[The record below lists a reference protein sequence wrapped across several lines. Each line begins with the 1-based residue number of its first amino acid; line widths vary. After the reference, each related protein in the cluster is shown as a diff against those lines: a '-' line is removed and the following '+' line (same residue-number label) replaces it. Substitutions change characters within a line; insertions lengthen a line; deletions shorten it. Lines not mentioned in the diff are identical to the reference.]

1 MKEDKQKI
9 KVMDNDFYREKTAA
23 KKRMVAKTRRYLQH
37 KVIMRLFAVIAVVV
51 TVVCLVQVGRNLWQ
65 AHTVKQQTTTAQKK
79 LDKVKKDNA
88 SLKLRVKQL
97 NDDEYLEKLIREKYY
112 YSRDNEMIYNLPDD
126 KAKSV
131 LNSEK

>member
-23 KKRMVAKTRRYLQH
+23 KKRMVAKNRRYLQQ

>member
-23 KKRMVAKTRRYLQH
+23 KKRMVAKNRRYLQH
-37 KVIMRLFAVIAVVV
+37 KVIMRLFAVIAVGV

-79 LDKVKKDNA
+79 LDKVKKDNS

>member
-23 KKRMVAKTRRYLQH
+23 KKRMVAKNRRYLQH
-37 KVIMRLFAVIAVVV
+37 KVIMRLCAVIAGVV

>member
-23 KKRMVAKTRRYLQH
+23 KKRMVAKNRRYLQH

-112 YSRDNEMIYNLPDD
+112 YSRDNETIYNLPDD

>member
-9 KVMDNDFYREKTAA
+9 KVMDNDFYREKTAD
-23 KKRMVAKTRRYLQH
+23 KKRMVAKNRRYLQH

>member
-23 KKRMVAKTRRYLQH
+23 KKRMVAKNRRYLQH

-51 TVVCLVQVGRNLWQ
+51 TVGCLVQVGRNLWQ
-65 AHTVKQQTTTAQKK
+65 AHTVKQQTTMAQKK

-112 YSRDNEMIYNLPDD
+112 YSRDNETIYNLPDD

>member
-9 KVMDNDFYREKTAA
+9 KVMNNDFYREKTAA
-23 KKRMVAKTRRYLQH
+23 KKRMVAKNRRYLQH
-37 KVIMRLFAVIAVVV
+37 KVIMRLFAVIAAVV
-51 TVVCLVQVGRNLWQ
+51 TIVCLVQVGRNLWQ

-79 LDKVKKDNA
+79 LDKVKKDNS

-112 YSRDNEMIYNLPDD
+112 YSRDNETIYNLPDD

-131 LNSEK
+131 LDSEK

>member
-23 KKRMVAKTRRYLQH
+23 KKRMVAKNRRYLQH

-51 TVVCLVQVGRNLWQ
+51 TVGCLVQVGRNLWQ

-79 LDKVKKDNA
+79 LDKVKKDNLA
-88 SLKLRVKQL
+88 
-97 NDDEYLEKLIREKYY
+97 
-112 YSRDNEMIYNLPDD
+112 
-126 KAKSV
+126 
-131 LNSEK
+131 

>member
-23 KKRMVAKTRRYLQH
+23 KKRMVAKNRRYLQH

-51 TVVCLVQVGRNLWQ
+51 TVGCLVQVGRNLWQ

-97 NDDEYLEKLIREKYY
+97 NEDEYLEKLIREKYY
-112 YSRDNEMIYNLPDD
+112 YSRDNETIYNLPDD

>member
-23 KKRMVAKTRRYLQH
+23 KKRMVAKNRRYLQH

-131 LNSEK
+131 LNSEI

>member
-9 KVMDNDFYREKTAA
+9 KVMNNDFYREKTAA
-23 KKRMVAKTRRYLQH
+23 KKRMVAKNRRYLQH
-37 KVIMRLFAVIAVVV
+37 KVIMRLFAVIAAVV

-79 LDKVKKDNA
+79 LDKVKKDNS

-112 YSRDNEMIYNLPDD
+112 YSRDNETIYNLPDD

-131 LNSEK
+131 LDSEK

>member
-23 KKRMVAKTRRYLQH
+23 KKRMVAKNRRYLQH

-51 TVVCLVQVGRNLWQ
+51 TVGCLVQVGRNLWQ

-112 YSRDNEMIYNLPDD
+112 YSRDNETIYNLPDD
-126 KAKSV
+126 KARSV

>member
-9 KVMDNDFYREKTAA
+9 KVMNNDFYREKTAA
-23 KKRMVAKTRRYLQH
+23 KKRMVAKNRRYLQH
-37 KVIMRLFAVIAVVV
+37 KVIMRLFAVIAAVV

-79 LDKVKKDNA
+79 LDKVKKDNS

-112 YSRDNEMIYNLPDD
+112 YSRDNETIYNLPED

-131 LNSEK
+131 LDSEK

>member
-23 KKRMVAKTRRYLQH
+23 KKRMVAKNRRYLQH

-51 TVVCLVQVGRNLWQ
+51 TVGCLVQVGRNLWQ
-65 AHTVKQQTTTAQKK
+65 THTVKQQTTTAQKK

-112 YSRDNEMIYNLPDD
+112 YSRDNEIIYNLPDD

>member
-23 KKRMVAKTRRYLQH
+23 KKRMVAKNRRYLQH
-37 KVIMRLFAVIAVVV
+37 KVFAVIAVVV

>member
-9 KVMDNDFYREKTAA
+9 KIMNNDFYREKTAA
-23 KKRMVAKTRRYLQH
+23 KKRMVAKNRRYLQH
-37 KVIMRLFAVIAVVV
+37 KVIMRLFAVIAAVV

-79 LDKVKKDNA
+79 LDKVKKDNS

-112 YSRDNEMIYNLPDD
+112 YSRDNETIYNLPDD

-131 LNSEK
+131 LDSEK

>member
-1 MKEDKQKI
+1 
-9 KVMDNDFYREKTAA
+9 
-23 KKRMVAKTRRYLQH
+23 
-37 KVIMRLFAVIAVVV
+37 MRLFAVIAVVV
-51 TVVCLVQVGRNLWQ
+51 TVGCLVQVGRNLWQ

-79 LDKVKKDNA
+79 LDKVKKDNS

>member
-23 KKRMVAKTRRYLQH
+23 KKRMVAKNRRYLQH

-51 TVVCLVQVGRNLWQ
+51 TVGCLVQVGRNLWQ

-112 YSRDNEMIYNLPDD
+112 YSRDNETIYNLPDD

>member
-23 KKRMVAKTRRYLQH
+23 KERMVAKNRRYLQH

>member
-1 MKEDKQKI
+1 MKEDNQKI

-23 KKRMVAKTRRYLQH
+23 KKRMVAKNRRYLQH

-51 TVVCLVQVGRNLWQ
+51 TVGCLVQVGRNLWQ

>member
-23 KKRMVAKTRRYLQH
+23 KKRMVAKNRRYLQH

-131 LNSEK
+131 LNSKK

>member
-23 KKRMVAKTRRYLQH
+23 KKRMVAKNRRYLQH

-65 AHTVKQQTTTAQKK
+65 AHTIKQQTTTAQKK

>member
-9 KVMDNDFYREKTAA
+9 KVMNNDFYREKTAA
-23 KKRMVAKTRRYLQH
+23 KKRMVAKNRRYLQH
-37 KVIMRLFAVIAVVV
+37 KVIMRSFAVIATFV

-79 LDKVKKDNA
+79 LDKVKKDNS

-112 YSRDNEMIYNLPDD
+112 YSRDNETIYNLPDD

-131 LNSEK
+131 LDSEK

>member
-23 KKRMVAKTRRYLQH
+23 KKRMVAKNRRYLQH
-37 KVIMRLFAVIAVVV
+37 KVIMRLFAVIAEVV

>member
-9 KVMDNDFYREKTAA
+9 KVMNNDFYREKTAA
-23 KKRMVAKTRRYLQH
+23 KKRMVAKNRRYLQH

-51 TVVCLVQVGRNLWQ
+51 TAVCLVQVGRNLWQ
-65 AHTVKQQTTTAQKK
+65 AHMVKQQTTTAQKK
-79 LDKVKKDNA
+79 LDKIKKDNS

-112 YSRDNEMIYNLPDD
+112 YSRDNETIYNLPDD

-131 LNSEK
+131 LDPEK

>member
-23 KKRMVAKTRRYLQH
+23 KKRMVAKNRRYLQH

-97 NDDEYLEKLIREKYY
+97 SDDEYLEKLIREKYY

>member
-9 KVMDNDFYREKTAA
+9 KVIDNDFYREKTAA
-23 KKRMVAKTRRYLQH
+23 KKRMVAKNRRYLQH

-79 LDKVKKDNA
+79 LDKVKKDNS

-131 LNSEK
+131 LNSKK

>member
-9 KVMDNDFYREKTAA
+9 KVMDNDFYREKTTA
-23 KKRMVAKTRRYLQH
+23 KKRMIAKNRRYLQH
-37 KVIMRLFAVIAVVV
+37 KVIMRLFAVIAAVV
-51 TVVCLVQVGRNLWQ
+51 TIGCLVQVGRNLWQ

-79 LDKVKKDNA
+79 LDKIKKDNS

-97 NDDEYLEKLIREKYY
+97 NDAEYLEKLIREKYY
-112 YSRDNEMIYNLPDD
+112 YSRDNETIYNLPDD

-131 LNSEK
+131 LDSEK

>member
-1 MKEDKQKI
+1 MKEAKQKI

-23 KKRMVAKTRRYLQH
+23 KKRMVAKNRRYLQH

>member
-9 KVMDNDFYREKTAA
+9 KVMNNDFYREKTAA
-23 KKRMVAKTRRYLQH
+23 KKRMAAKNRRYLQH
-37 KVIMRLFAVIAVVV
+37 KVIMRLFAVIATVV

-79 LDKVKKDNA
+79 LDKVKKDNS
-88 SLKLRVKQL
+88 SLKLRGKQL

-112 YSRDNEMIYNLPDD
+112 YSRDNETIYNLPDD

-131 LNSEK
+131 LDSEK

>member
-23 KKRMVAKTRRYLQH
+23 KKRMKEKNRRYLQH

>member
-23 KKRMVAKTRRYLQH
+23 KKRMVAKNRRYLQH

-65 AHTVKQQTTTAQKK
+65 AHTVKQQTKKKKKK

-112 YSRDNEMIYNLPDD
+112 YSRDNEMIYNLPE
-126 KAKSV
+126 KKKKSV

>member
-23 KKRMVAKTRRYLQH
+23 KQRMVAKNRRYLQH

>member
-1 MKEDKQKI
+1 MASTYGQATN
-9 KVMDNDFYREKTAA
+9 DNSS
-23 KKRMVAKTRRYLQH
+23 
-37 KVIMRLFAVIAVVV
+37 
-51 TVVCLVQVGRNLWQ
+51 
-65 AHTVKQQTTTAQKK
+65 KK

-131 LNSEK
+131 LNSENKFFG

>member
-9 KVMDNDFYREKTAA
+9 KVMDNDFYREKTTA
-23 KKRMVAKTRRYLQH
+23 KKQMIAKNRRYLQH
-37 KVIMRLFAVIAVVV
+37 KVIMRLFAVIAAVV
-51 TVVCLVQVGRNLWQ
+51 TIGCLVQVGRNLWQ

-79 LDKVKKDNA
+79 LDKIKKDNS

-97 NDDEYLEKLIREKYY
+97 NDAEYLEKLIREKYY
-112 YSRDNEMIYNLPDD
+112 YSRDNEIIYNLPDD

>member
-23 KKRMVAKTRRYLQH
+23 KKRMVAKNRRYLQH

-79 LDKVKKDNA
+79 LDKVKKDNS

-131 LNSEK
+131 LNSKK

>member
-23 KKRMVAKTRRYLQH
+23 KKRMVAKNRRYLQH

-131 LNSEK
+131 FNSEK